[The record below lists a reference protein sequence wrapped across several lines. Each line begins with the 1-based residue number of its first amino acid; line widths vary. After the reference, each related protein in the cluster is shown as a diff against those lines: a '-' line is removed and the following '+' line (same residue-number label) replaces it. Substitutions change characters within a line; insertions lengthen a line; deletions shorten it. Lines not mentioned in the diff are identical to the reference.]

1 MGAIVIKTDKKKT
14 HLISK
19 LARELGGNVIS
30 IDEEQY
36 EDFLLGKIMDESKT
50 GEMVDFETVM
60 KELRNEHWVWQIIF
74 ERY

>member
-1 MGAIVIKTDKKKT
+1 MGAIVIKTDRKKT

-19 LARELGGNVIS
+19 LAKELGGSVIS

-50 GEMVDFETVM
+50 GEIIDFDIVM
-60 KELRNEHWVWQIIF
+60 KELRNE
-74 ERY
+74 R

>member
-19 LARELGGNVIS
+19 LAKELGGNVIS

-36 EDFLLGKIMDESKT
+36 EDFLIGKTYEEQNPNKGRSPTPIGT
-50 GEMVDFETVM
+50 GDLT
-60 KELRNEHWVWQIIF
+60 
-74 ERY
+74 

>member
-1 MGAIVIKTDKKKT
+1 MGAIVIKTNKKKT

-19 LARELGGNVIS
+19 LAKELGGNVIS

-50 GEMVDFETVM
+50 GEMVDYDIVM
-60 KELRNEHWVWQIIF
+60 KELRNEH
-74 ERY
+74 